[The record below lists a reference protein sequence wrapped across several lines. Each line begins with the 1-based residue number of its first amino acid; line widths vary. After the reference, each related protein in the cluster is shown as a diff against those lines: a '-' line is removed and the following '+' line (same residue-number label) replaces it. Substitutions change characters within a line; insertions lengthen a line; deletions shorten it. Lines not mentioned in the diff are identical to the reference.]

1 MSSQELIHSIIQR
14 IATGP
19 DLSKDIDFEEAR
31 LGMEAIL
38 KGEVDDVRSAIFLI
52 ALRMKRETM
61 MKIKAFLQP
70 SRTLQQTKKSMLKT

>member
-52 ALRMKRETM
+52 ALVKLR
-61 MKIKAFLQP
+61 AALCP
-70 SRTLQQTKKSMLKT
+70 SSEGFNSFNSSLTSFRLI